1 MPINKKGD
9 DRRAILKYAQ
19 QALGKVMLGKEDAAA
34 GKKRKQAVM
43 YKLLTPCA
51 KTPAESSPQK
61 LQDLKNGICFFSKFC
76 SRHRGEYEVCQSKS
90 ASKLQGTSLTQIF
103 RELLD
108 NANESSE
115 KLVAPILVALRCC
128 SEMCSL

>member
-19 QALGKVMLGKEDAAA
+19 QALGKVMLGKEDAVA

-61 LQDLKNGICFFSKFC
+61 LQDLKNWMQ
-76 SRHRGEYEVCQSKS
+76 R
-90 ASKLQGTSLTQIF
+90 
-103 RELLD
+103 
-108 NANESSE
+108 
-115 KLVAPILVALRCC
+115 
-128 SEMCSL
+128 